1 MNQRFLDFHQ
11 IHRTRR
17 HAFLGLV
24 RGKLER
30 SNDEVDRTC
39 LRLDVGIILAGYAT
53 RTPPAAGRDGHYCP
67 RSMRSWYAHGERHL
81 RENTRSP
88 RRQQVRPRIDLLV
101 GRFGWQYDA
110 AKLV

>member
-1 MNQRFLDFHQ
+1 LIYIKLTEPDAMLYS
-11 IHRTRR
+11 
-17 HAFLGLV
+17 AFV

-39 LRLDVGIILAGYAT
+39 LCLDVGIIRAGYAT

-67 RSMRSWYAHGERHL
+67 RSMWSWYAHGERYL

-88 RRQQVRPRIDLLV
+88 CRQQVRPRS
-101 GRFGWQYDA
+101 
-110 AKLV
+110 